1 MLGLRAYFKRV
12 SQNER
17 REGQPYQTGRSH
29 GVSYNQASMLKSLLT
44 LVLLAIGP
52 GLRAQSTPAATALPE
67 DLKSKIDAAANQI
80 LSSTKV
86 PSASIAIVKD
96 GHIAY
101 LQAYGQARLSPPMD
115 ATPPMQ
121 YSIGS
126 ISKQFTAA
134 AVLFLAQE
142 GKLNLNDPV
151 SKYLPDLTRA
161 HEVTIRML
169 LSHTSGYQDYW
180 PEDYVMTSM
189 MAPTTAQHILDE
201 WGKRPLDF
209 DPGTEW
215 QYSNTNYVIA
225 GRIVEQVSGMALID
239 LLEKRIFLP
248 LGMVNVYDSDA
259 SRLPATDPTGYERH
273 ALGPPRPSPQTG
285 ANWMFAAGELAMP
298 AHDLA
303 LWDISLIDRSL
314 LSPASYNQMFTPV
327 LLKNGDNTGY
337 GLGVNVKKLDGR
349 TVIEHSGEVSGFVS
363 ENVVFPAERAAIVV
377 FTNEM
382 ATQAAS
388 MIADRVAPMIL
399 GIAAS
404 APTKEEAQA
413 LAIFNGLADGH
424 IDRKLFTNYC
434 NAYFNQ
440 QTIDDFATSLKPL
453 GPPLTFKQTKVEA
466 RGGMIF
472 RVFAVTFPERE
483 LKVTTYEMPDG
494 KLEQYL
500 VIP

>member
-1 MLGLRAYFKRV
+1 
-12 SQNER
+12 
-17 REGQPYQTGRSH
+17 
-29 GVSYNQASMLKSLLT
+29 MLKSLLI
-44 LVLLAIGP
+44 LVLLAISP
-52 GLRAQSTPAATALPE
+52 GLRAQSAPAALPD
-67 DLKSKIDAAANQI
+67 DLKAKIDAAVNQI

-101 LQAYGQARLSPPMD
+101 LQAYGQARLSPAMD
-115 ATPPMQ
+115 ATPQMQ

-142 GKLNLNDPV
+142 GKLTLDDPV
-151 SKYLPDLTRA
+151 GKYLPELTRA

-189 MAPTTAQHILDE
+189 TVPTTAQHILDV

-209 DPGTEW
+209 DPGTRW

-225 GRIVEQVSGMALID
+225 GRIVEQLSGMSLID
-239 LLEKRIFLP
+239 LLEKRIFVP
-248 LGMVNVYDSDA
+248 LGMNNVYDADA

-273 ALGPPRPSPQTG
+273 ALGPPRPSPQEG
-285 ANWMFAAGELAMP
+285 AGWMFAAGELAMP

-314 LSPASYNQMFTPV
+314 LSPTSYAQMFTPV
-327 LLKNGDNTGY
+327 LLKNGDSTGY
-337 GLGVNVKKLDGR
+337 GLGVFLNTRDGHAM
-349 TVIEHSGEVSGFVS
+349 IEHSGEVSGFVS
-363 ENVVFPAERAAIVV
+363 ENVVFPGQRAAVV
-377 FTNEM
+377 VLTNEM

-399 GIAAS
+399 GISTS
-404 APTKEEAQA
+404 APSKEEAQA

-440 QTIDDFATSLKPL
+440 QTIDDFAASLKPL
-453 GPPLTFKQTKVEA
+453 GPPLSFKQTKEEG

-472 RVFAVTFPERE
+472 RVFAVAFPDRE

>member
-1 MLGLRAYFKRV
+1 
-12 SQNER
+12 
-17 REGQPYQTGRSH
+17 
-29 GVSYNQASMLKSLLT
+29 MLKSLLT
-44 LVLLAIGP
+44 LVLLAISP
-52 GLRAQSTPAATALPE
+52 GLRAQTTPVAAAALAD
-67 DLKSKIDAAANQI
+67 DLKEKIDAAVNQI

-101 LQAYGQARLSPPMD
+101 LQAYGQARLSPAMD
-115 ATPPMQ
+115 ATPQMQ

-134 AVLFLAQE
+134 AVLLLAQE
-142 GKLNLNDPV
+142 GKLTLDDPV
-151 SKYLPDLTRA
+151 AKYLPELTRA
-161 HEVTIRML
+161 REVTIRML

-189 MAPTTAQHILDE
+189 MVPTTAQHILDV
-201 WGKRPLDF
+201 WAKRPLDF
-209 DPGTEW
+209 DPGTRW

-225 GRIVEQVSGMALID
+225 GRIVEQVSGVPLID

-248 LGMVNVYDSDA
+248 LGMENVYDADA

-273 ALGPPRPSPQTG
+273 ALGPPRPSPQEGTG
-285 ANWMFAAGELAMP
+285 WMFAAGELAMP

-314 LSPASYNQMFTPV
+314 LSPASYAQMFTPV
-327 LLKNGDNTGY
+327 LLKNGDSTGY
-337 GLGVNVKKLDGR
+337 GLGVFLKKHDGHAM
-349 TVIEHSGEVSGFVS
+349 VEHSGEVSGFVS
-363 ENVVFPAERAAIVV
+363 ENVIYPGDRAAVV
-377 FTNEM
+377 VLTNEM

-388 MIADRVAPMIL
+388 MIAERVAPMIL

-404 APTKEEAQA
+404 APTREEAQA
-413 LAIFNGLADGH
+413 LSIFNGLADGR
-424 IDRKLFTNYC
+424 IDRKLFTNFC

-440 QTIDDFATSLKPL
+440 QTIDDFAASLKPL
-453 GPPLTFKQTKVEA
+453 GPPLSFKQVKEEG

-472 RVFAVTFPERE
+472 RVFTVVFPDRE
-483 LKVTTYEMPDG
+483 LKITTYEMPDG

>member
-1 MLGLRAYFKRV
+1 
-12 SQNER
+12 
-17 REGQPYQTGRSH
+17 
-29 GVSYNQASMLKSLLT
+29 MLKSLLT
-44 LVLLAIGP
+44 LVLLAISP
-52 GLRAQSTPAATALPE
+52 GLRAQSSPATAALPE

-101 LQAYGQARLSPPMD
+101 LQAYGQARLSPAMD

-151 SKYLPDLTRA
+151 SKYLPELTRA

-189 MAPTTAQHILDE
+189 MVPTTAQHILDE

-209 DPGTEW
+209 APGTEW

-363 ENVVFPAERAAIVV
+363 ENVVFPGDRAAIVV
-377 FTNEM
+377 LTNEM

-440 QTIDDFATSLKPL
+440 QTIEDFAASLKPL
-453 GPPLTFKQTKVEA
+453 GPPLSFKQTKVEA

-472 RVFAVTFPERE
+472 RVFAVSFPERE

>member
-1 MLGLRAYFKRV
+1 
-12 SQNER
+12 
-17 REGQPYQTGRSH
+17 
-29 GVSYNQASMLKSLLT
+29 MLKSLLT
-44 LVLLAIGP
+44 LVLLAASP
-52 GLRAQSTPAATALPE
+52 GLRAQSTPAAALPE
-67 DLKSKIDAAANQI
+67 DLKAKIDAAVNQI

-101 LQAYGQARLSPPMD
+101 LQAYGQARLSPAME
-115 ATPPMQ
+115 ATPQMQ

-134 AVLFLAQE
+134 AVLLLAQE
-142 GKLNLNDPV
+142 GKLTLDDPV
-151 SKYLPDLTRA
+151 AKYLPELTRA
-161 HEVTIRML
+161 REVTIRML

-189 MAPTTAQHILDE
+189 MVPTTAQHILDV

-209 DPGTEW
+209 DPGTRW

-225 GRIVEQVSGMALID
+225 GRIVEQVSGVPLID
-239 LLEKRIFLP
+239 LLEKRIFVP
-248 LGMVNVYDSDA
+248 LGMDNVYDADA

-273 ALGPPRPSPQTG
+273 ALGPPRPSPQEG
-285 ANWMFAAGELAMP
+285 AGWMFAAGELAMP

-314 LSPASYNQMFTPV
+314 LSPASYTQMFTPV
-327 LLKNGDNTGY
+327 LLKNGDSTGY
-337 GLGVNVKKLDGR
+337 GLGVFLKKNDGHAM
-349 TVIEHSGEVSGFVS
+349 IEHSGEVSGFVS
-363 ENVVFPAERAAIVV
+363 ENVVYPGDRAAIVV

-404 APTKEEAQA
+404 VPTKEEAQA

-440 QTIDDFATSLKPL
+440 QTIEDFAASLKPL
-453 GPPLTFKQTKVEA
+453 GPPLSFKQTKEEA

-472 RVFAVTFPERE
+472 RVFAVIFPDRA